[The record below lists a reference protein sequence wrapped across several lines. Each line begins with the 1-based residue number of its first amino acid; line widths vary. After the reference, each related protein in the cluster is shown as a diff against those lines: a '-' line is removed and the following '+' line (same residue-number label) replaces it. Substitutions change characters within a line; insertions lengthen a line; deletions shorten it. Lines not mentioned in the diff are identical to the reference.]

1 MSEYLE
7 LKEIGSHKYAKTT
20 STDFKPQQ
28 FLDLWGDE
36 MFNQDATKELSKLYL
51 KMHSINTKLKTLDL
65 EQEIFVQDEKEYLL
79 ARNELELEMLDV
91 IKHIGEASGRL

>member
-1 MSEYLE
+1 
-7 LKEIGSHKYAKTT
+7 
-20 STDFKPQQ
+20 
-28 FLDLWGDE
+28 
-36 MFNQDATKELSKLYL
+36 MFNQDTTKELSKLYL

-65 EQEIFVQDEKEYLL
+65 EQELFVKDEREYLL